1 MMFDFILRIFV
12 AGLMGALIGL
22 EREYRAKEAGYRTHF
37 LVSMGSALLMIVS
50 QYGFDTLLGETGI
63 GLDPSRI
70 AAQVVTGI
78 GFIGAGTIIIN
89 KQIVRGLTTA
99 AGVWVTSGIGLAIGA
114 GMYVLGIC
122 ATFLVLAGLEL
133 LRFLFGNVGL
143 HSTYIELIVSS
154 AESLDKL
161 QRTFLERGFIIVSY
175 RVDEKNYS
183 GNTVYNVS
191 MVLKAHDKTVS
202 PLELLTNLQGVTLR
216 LLE

>member
-1 MMFDFILRIFV
+1 MFDFILRIFV

-89 KQIVRGLTTA
+89 KKIVRGLTTA

-133 LRFLFGNVGL
+133 LRFLFRNVGL
-143 HSTYIELIVSS
+143 HSTYIELIVNS

-161 QRTFLERGFIIVSY
+161 QRTFLERGFVIVSY

-191 MVLKAHDKTVS
+191 MVLKAHESAVS

>member
-1 MMFDFILRIFV
+1 MFDFILRIFV

>member
-143 HSTYIELIVSS
+143 HSTYIELIVNS
-154 AESLDKL
+154 ADSLDKL

-191 MVLKAHDKTVS
+191 MVLKAHESAVS